1 MRKEKGELRIGVIS
15 LGCSKNLVD
24 TEVLLGKL
32 KSAGAKLVDDPRK
45 ANTIIINTCGF
56 INPAKEEAIDY
67 ILEYAENKKVI
78 VMGCLVERYKEEL
91 KKEIP
96 EVQAYFGTESW
107 DQILE
112 FLGLRNVEKVQRLLT
127 TPMSYAYLKIS
138 EGCNR
143 LCSFCAI
150 PSIRG
155 KYRSRTLEDLVEEAK
170 WIADSGVK
178 ELCLVSQDT
187 TYYGRDLYGKHA
199 LLKLLEKLE
208 GIEGIEWIRL
218 LYLYPTD
225 INDGLIDYIKN
236 SSKVLPYFDVPLQ
249 HISDKVLRSMRRGYG
264 KDFVEDLVERVFSKI
279 PNAVLRTSFI
289 VGYPEEDAKDFEELV
304 KFVQKGYFHWVGVFS
319 YSQEDGT
326 FAEPLGDPIPEGEKE
341 RRKEL
346 IYQVQSEVIEEKHT
360 ELLGKNF
367 KMLVDGYDEE
377 VGIVPVGRLWFQAPE
392 VDGLCYLEAERV
404 VKEGEMLRVVVKDYR
419 EQDLLVEEECEGK
432 EKD

>member
-1 MRKEKGELRIGVIS
+1 MTPKRNELKVGVIS

-32 KSAGAKLVDDPRK
+32 KSAGAKLVDDPKK

-67 ILEYAENKKVI
+67 ILEYAENRKVI

-91 KKEIP
+91 QKEIP

-107 DQILE
+107 DQIIE
-112 FLGLRNVEKVQRLLT
+112 FLGLKREEKVQRLLT
-127 TPMSYAYLKIS
+127 TPKSYAYLKIS

-155 KYRSRTLEDLVEEAK
+155 KYRSKGIQELVEEAK
-170 WIADSGVK
+170 WIAENGVK
-178 ELCLVSQDT
+178 ELCLISQDT
-187 TYYGRDLYGKHA
+187 TYYGRDLYGKNA

-225 INDGLIDYIKN
+225 LSDGLVDYIKN
-236 SSKVLPYFDVPLQ
+236 SSKVLPYFDIPLQ
-249 HISDKVLRSMRRGYG
+249 HISNRVLKSMRRGYG
-264 KDFVEDLVERVFSKI
+264 KDFVKGLVERLFSKI

-289 VGYPEEDAKDFEELV
+289 VGYPEEDTKDFEELLE
-304 KFVQKGYFHWVGVFS
+304 FVQRGYFHWVGVFS
-319 YSQEDGT
+319 YSYEDGT
-326 FAEPLGDPIPEGEKE
+326 FAESLGDPIPEEEKE
-341 RRKEL
+341 RRRAL
-346 IYQVQSEVIEEKHT
+346 IYEVQSEVIKEKYRG
-360 ELLGKNF
+360 LLGKSF
-367 KMLVDGYDEE
+367 RMLVDGYDEE
-377 VGIVPVGRLWFQAPE
+377 MNIVPVGRLWFQAPE

-404 VKEGEMLRVVVKDYR
+404 VKEGEVVNVAVKDFK
-419 EQDLLVEEECEGK
+419 EQDLLVEEKSE
-432 EKD
+432 